1 MSLLGKVALVTG
13 GSRGIGRAI
22 AIELAQRGAKVAVN
36 YARSKE
42 LAEEVVR
49 LILEQKGSAIAI
61 KANVSSET
69 EVKAMF
75 DEISSKFGD
84 VDILVNNAGIV
95 KDNLLLRMKLSDWME
110 VIDVDLT
117 GVFLCSR
124 EAIKGMLK
132 KRWGRIINI
141 TSIIGEVGNV
151 GQTNY
156 AAAKAGVIGF
166 TKALAKEVGVRGITV
181 NAVAPGFIETDMT
194 MSLPAEMKERF
205 LEQTAL
211 RRAGKPEDV
220 AKLVAFLA
228 SEEAGY
234 ITGQVI
240 NVDGGMVM

>member
-228 SEEAGY
+228 SEEASY